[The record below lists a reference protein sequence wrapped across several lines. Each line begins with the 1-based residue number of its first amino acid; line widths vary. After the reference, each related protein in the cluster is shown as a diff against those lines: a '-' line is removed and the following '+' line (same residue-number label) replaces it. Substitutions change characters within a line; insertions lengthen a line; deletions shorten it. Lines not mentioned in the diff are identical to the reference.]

1 MRIQMLILGF
11 KGLNPSNLIAP
22 SELPDT
28 YLCELTL
35 ADAVGQRLSS
45 IDKL

>member
-1 MRIQMLILGF
+1 MRIQILNLGF

-22 SELPDT
+22 TELPDT

-35 ADAVGQRLSS
+35 ADAVGRKLSS

>member
-1 MRIQMLILGF
+1 MRIQILILGL
-11 KGLNPSNLIAP
+11 KGLNLSNLIAP

-35 ADAVGQRLSS
+35 ADAVGQKLSS